1 MPTDVLTLPE
11 RAGSRGE
18 AQTLLGRLP
27 RDLSGTVVHLDG
39 VHLEAGSS
47 SFMDELVKEV
57 LVERHADQLRLDDI
71 TERAGAFALTSAAR
85 RGVADRL
92 KSSYRRSEGEAR

>member
-1 MPTDVLTLPE
+1 MPTDMVTLPE

-18 AQTLLGRLP
+18 AQSLLGSVAAN
-27 RDLSGTVVHLDG
+27 LSGTVLRLDG
-39 VHLEAGSS
+39 AHLGAGSS

-57 LVERHADQLRLDDI
+57 LVERHADQLCLDNV
-71 TERAGAFALTSAAR
+71 TERSASFARASAVR

-92 KSSYRRSEGEAR
+92 KSSSRT